1 MAEKKLDEYLNNPDE
16 MPTDEDSVEEFIRQM
31 GDDTQDA
38 PEADDD
44 TDKDAPEDKA
54 KEPEPD
60 KDDAD
65 KDADKA
71 KADDATKDDDKAED
85 ELQKVIKTR
94 DGKHEIPY
102 SVLEAERER
111 TRKLNRELEE
121 LKAERQRIEEER
133 KQQEKANT
141 QDDPGQSSDKDT
153 FDLEA
158 YREEFGDEAAEAEK
172 ARREQLQEMRDT
184 QKRLEKELESNRTW
198 REQQEAK
205 AKETAQQEEDRLQNE
220 VNEAIDSIPE
230 LSKWMN
236 DEDPMWDAAVALDNR
251 LQKDPA
257 FKDYTL
263 KQRFETVVERLTGKQ
278 PAPKTKDLEKDV
290 DEKLA
295 AEEAAARSAPNSLSD
310 LPGGMPADQAESDT
324 LERMTPSQLEAKL
337 AKMSQSEIDE
347 YLSRL

>member
-1 MAEKKLDEYLNNPDE
+1 MAEKKLDEYLSNPDE
-16 MPTDEDSVEEFIRQM
+16 MPTDEESVEEFIRQM
-31 GDDTQDA
+31 GDDGAEEAADTDDEA
-38 PEADDD
+38 GKEPPEEADKKPD
-44 TDKDAPEDKA
+44 P
-54 KEPEPD
+54 EPEK
-60 KDDAD
+60 KDESA
-65 KDADKA
+65 KDND
-71 KADDATKDDDKAED
+71 KDDDKAKHEP
-85 ELQKVIKTR
+85 QPVIKTR

-111 TRKLNRELEE
+111 VRKLNRELEE
-121 LKAERQRIEEER
+121 LRAERERIEEER
-133 KQQEKANT
+133 KQQEQATT
-141 QDDPGQSSDKDT
+141 QDDPGKSAEKDT

-172 ARREQLQEMRDT
+172 ARREQLHEMRET
-184 QKRLEKELESNRTW
+184 QKRLEKELESNRAW

-205 AKETAQQEEDRLQNE
+205 AKETAQQEADRLQNE

-230 LSKWMN
+230 LSAWMN
-236 DEDPMWDAAVALDNR
+236 EGDPMWDAAVALDNR
-251 LQKDPA
+251 LQNDPA

-263 KQRFETVVERLTGKQ
+263 KERFETVVERLTGKQ
-278 PAPKTKDLEKDV
+278 PAPKTTEDLEKAA

-295 AEEAAARSAPNSLSD
+295 AKEAATRTAPNSLSD

>member
-1 MAEKKLDEYLNNPDE
+1 MADKRLDEYLSNPDE
-16 MPTDEDSVEEFIRQM
+16 IPTDEESVEEFLRQM
-31 GDDTQDA
+31 GDDGAD
-38 PEADDD
+38 EASV
-44 TDKDAPEDKA
+44 TD
-54 KEPEPD
+54 D
-60 KDDAD
+60 KDDDDGKKPPEEAEKKPD
-65 KDADKA
+65 PEPEKKDDPAEG
-71 KADDATKDDDKAED
+71 DDKDDDKAQD
-85 ELQKVIKTR
+85 EPQSVIKTR

-111 TRKLNRELEE
+111 VRKLNRELDE
-121 LKAERQRIEEER
+121 LKAERERIEEER

-141 QDDPGQSSDKDT
+141 QDDSGKSADKDT

-172 ARREQLQEMRDT
+172 ARREQLHEMRET
-184 QKRLEKELESNRTW
+184 QKRLEKELTDNRTW

-205 AKETAQQEEDRLQNE
+205 AKETAQQEADRLQNE

-257 FKDYTL
+257 FKDYSL
-263 KQRFETVVERLTGKQ
+263 KDRFETVVQRLTGKQ
-278 PAPKTKDLEKDV
+278 PAPKTTEDLEKAA

-295 AEEAAARSAPNSLSD
+295 AKEAATRTAPNSLSD